1 LSSGAGAASRH
12 SIGTGVVGGMLLA
25 TFVATFFIPL
35 FYSRIAAWRRP
46 EPASQPKPRTAEE
59 AGHA

>member
-1 LSSGAGAASRH
+1 
-12 SIGTGVVGGMLLA
+12 MLFA

-35 FYSRIAAWRRP
+35 FYSRIAAWRWSKRASDAASRP
-46 EPASQPKPRTAEE
+46 AEE